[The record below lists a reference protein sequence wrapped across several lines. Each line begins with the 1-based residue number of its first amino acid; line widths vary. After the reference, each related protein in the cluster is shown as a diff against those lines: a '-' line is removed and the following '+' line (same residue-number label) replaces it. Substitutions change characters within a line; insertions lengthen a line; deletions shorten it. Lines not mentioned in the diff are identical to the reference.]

1 MSLGVLER
9 QGMRSIWRAHY
20 EVHRGGAPLFAIAEE
35 NPWVKLADGLVGE
48 IPIVGLFT
56 GYLLHPAYR
65 VTRAAGQ
72 ALALRAVKQ
81 PALFESHYRIERGDA
96 LDPAD
101 ETLALLAVL
110 MMLLLERARG

>member
-1 MSLGVLER
+1 
-9 QGMRSIWRAHY
+9 
-20 EVHRGGAPLFAIAEE
+20 
-35 NPWVKLADGLVGE
+35 
-48 IPIVGLFT
+48 
-56 GYLLHPAYR
+56 
-65 VTRAAGQ
+65 
-72 ALALRAVKQ
+72 VKQ